1 MRDDKRGE
9 GLGLNSEK
17 IAFYEALADNKS
29 VVEILAMK
37 H

>member
-1 MRDDKRGE
+1 M
-9 GLGLNSEK
+9 NSEK